1 MRYLV
6 IGGGGF
12 IGSHLCE
19 SLLAGGHK
27 VRVFDR
33 PNARYL
39 DILAQKGAEIIPGD
53 FMDVDVAERALSNCD
68 MGFHLVSATVP
79 QTSNENP
86 IYDIETNVLGTLRF
100 LDVARRSSV
109 KRIIFASSGG
119 TVYGIPQEIPI
130 KESHPTA
137 PINSYGITK
146 LMVEK
151 YLHLYWK
158 LYGLDYSILRI
169 SNAYGERQPITQ
181 TQGVISSFLGRAI
194 QQEEITVWGDGSVI
208 RDYIYVGDISN
219 AFMKAASYKGNLKVF
234 NVGSGQGHSITDII
248 CTIENIMQKPLKIK
262 YAPGRSFDVPI
273 NILDITQAKT
283 QLKWQPEVGIL
294 DGISRAYEW
303 FLIEQKSNFTNMK

>member
-19 SLLAGGHK
+19 GLLAGGNN
-27 VRVFDR
+27 VTVFDR

-39 DILAQKGAEIIPGD
+39 KILTKKGAKIISGD
-53 FMDVDVAERALSNCD
+53 FLDVDAVEQALSNCD
-68 MGFHLVSATVP
+68 MVFHLVSATVP

-100 LDVARRSSV
+100 LDLARRSSV

-130 KESHPTA
+130 KESHPTV
-137 PINSYGITK
+137 PISSYGITK
-146 LMVEK
+146 LMIEK

-169 SNAYGERQPITQ
+169 ANAYGERQPITQ
-181 TQGVISSFLGRAI
+181 TQGVISSFLNKAI
-194 QQEEITVWGDGSVI
+194 HQEEITVWGDGSVI

-219 AFMKAASYKGNLKVF
+219 AFMKAALHKGNFKTF
-234 NVGSGQGHSITDII
+234 NIGSGQGHSITDVI
-248 CTIENIMQKPLKIK
+248 CTIENIMQKPLTIK

-273 NILDITQAKT
+273 NILDITHARI
-283 QLKWQPEVGIL
+283 QLKWQPEVGLL

-303 FLIEQKSNFTNMK
+303 YLIDEKR